1 MINKTDPTEERS
13 YVRADADG
21 RDVTALT
28 VTSRDYSTKA
38 GAQPPVFADDV
49 NSHTIVEPVKREIA
63 QLRERLA
70 EVVVR
75 FDPRTG
81 QPVHAIQGDLRE
93 RLQKQLAH
101 LEDFTL
107 PLEIERGKQADA
119 YHASKPSLRQ
129 NLQAQLDRREA
140 VKARAAELLQE
151 QEAQQLANRIAK
163 QRGGLGIG

>member
-1 MINKTDPTEERS
+1 MNKTDPTEERS
-13 YVRADADG
+13 YVRTDTDG
-21 RDVTALT
+21 RDANALT

-38 GAQPPVFADDV
+38 GAQAPVFADDV
-49 NSHTIVEPVKREIA
+49 NSRTIVEPVKRDIA
-63 QLRERLA
+63 KLQASLA
-70 EVVVR
+70 EVVR

-81 QPVHAIQGDLRE
+81 QPVYAIQGDLRE

-119 YHASKPSLRQ
+119 YHANKPSLRQ

-140 VKARAAELLQE
+140 VQERATEILQE
-151 QEAQQLANRIAK
+151 QEAQQLAARIAK

>member
-1 MINKTDPTEERS
+1 MNKTDPTEERS
-13 YVRADADG
+13 YVRTDTDG
-21 RDVTALT
+21 RDANALT
-28 VTSRDYSTKA
+28 VTHRDYSTKA
-38 GAQPPVFADDV
+38 GPQAPVFAEDV
-49 NSHTIVEPVKREIA
+49 NSRTIVEPVKRDIA
-63 QLRERLA
+63 QLQERLA
-70 EVVVR
+70 EVVR

-81 QPVHAIQGDLRE
+81 QPVYAIQGDLRE

-119 YHASKPSLRQ
+119 YHANKPTLRE

-140 VKARAAELLQE
+140 VKERATEILQE

-163 QRGGLGIG
+163 QRSGLGIG

>member
-1 MINKTDPTEERS
+1 MNKTDPTEERS
-13 YVRADADG
+13 YVRTDTDG
-21 RDVTALT
+21 RDAHALT
-28 VTSRDYSTKA
+28 VTHRDYSTKA
-38 GAQPPVFADDV
+38 GPQAPMFPDDV
-49 NSHTIVEPVKREIA
+49 NSRTIVEPVKREIA
-63 QLRERLA
+63 QLQERLA
-70 EVVVR
+70 EVVR

-107 PLEIERGKQADA
+107 PLEIERGRQADE

-140 VKARAAELLQE
+140 VKDRAAEILQE

-163 QRGGLGIG
+163 QRSGLGIG